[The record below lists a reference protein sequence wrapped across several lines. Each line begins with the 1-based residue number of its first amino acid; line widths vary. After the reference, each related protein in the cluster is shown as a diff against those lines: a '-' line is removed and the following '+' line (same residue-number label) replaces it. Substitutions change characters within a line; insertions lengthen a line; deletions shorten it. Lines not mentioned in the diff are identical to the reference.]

1 MGIAMIVM
9 LIAVCGLVCG
19 VGVVGFLLGRRQALP
34 SFQPPEDLRAAGQDE
49 RIELLEDELQRVKDQ
64 ADFTERLL
72 AERGDAPPG
81 DPREADAPD

>member
-19 VGVVGFLLGRRQALP
+19 AGLVGFMLGKREVLP
-34 SFQPPEDLRAAGQDE
+34 SFPPGDRFPTGQDE
-49 RIELLEDELQRVKDQ
+49 RIELLEDELQRVKEQ

-81 DPREADAPD
+81 DPREADASD